1 MEDEGIAN
9 AVIVFL
15 NCHRTTIVGIWAN
28 LWIETFQAG
37 FFVDI
42 WQLLFERNTIN
53 MSDRTDGTNRK
64 NMIAIST

>member
-15 NCHRTTIVGIWAN
+15 DCHRTTIVGIWAN

-42 WQLLFERNTIN
+42 FERNTIN

-64 NMIAIST
+64 NIIDIST

>member
-42 WQLLFERNTIN
+42 FERNTIN
-53 MSDRTDGTNRK
+53 MSDRTDGTNRE
-64 NMIAIST
+64 NMIDIST